1 MAGSIWF
8 PRPVIRPGPHS
19 IAAVVGALVLVA
31 LAVTA
36 CSAGTP
42 SPTAPQ
48 TFVIPP
54 SLALPTSSASATLLE
69 SEPLATASTT
79 LTPVQVSFGQTG
91 SMVVQRNTTTAT
103 LLLDGRVLLAGGYS
117 EGPRGSAWTATA
129 ELYDPKSGSFSPTG
143 PMATARDGATAT
155 RLADG
160 HVLVAGGSTGT
171 ATLASAEL
179 YDPLAGAFTQ
189 TGSMA
194 HVRVHATATQLGDGR
209 ILIAG
214 GGASASE
221 TATAE
226 LYDPSSGKFSPTG
239 SMANG
244 RIGAIAISL
253 SDGRALIVGGTGDT
267 GLPLS
272 SAEIYDPATGKFIAT
287 GSMAY
292 GRRFFVAVRLLDDR
306 VLVAGGDASM
316 TPGHGVVLSAAE
328 LYDPRSGKFSPAGF
342 MTVQRRDHAAT
353 QLGDGRVLITGGD
366 NTSSSAGISA
376 AEIYD
381 PATGK
386 FSPTSPSMAHPRYGH
401 TATLL
406 LDGRV
411 LVAGGFGDVQAGS
424 TAEVCQA

>member
-1 MAGSIWF
+1 MAGSIRF
-8 PRPVIRPGPHS
+8 LRPGPRS
-19 IAAVVGALVLVA
+19 IAAAVGALA
-31 LAVTA
+31 LAALAFGA
-36 CSAGTP
+36 CSAGTSSP
-42 SPTAPQ
+42 SAPQ

-54 SLALPTSSASATLLE
+54 SLAAPTSSVSATILE

-91 SMVVQRNTTTAT
+91 GMVVQRNTTTAT

-117 EGPRGSAWTATA
+117 EGPRGSAATPTA

-143 PMATARDGATAT
+143 PMATARDGPTAT
-155 RLADG
+155 LLADG
-160 HVLVAGGSTGT
+160 DVLVAGGSTGT

-179 YDPLAGAFTQ
+179 YDPLTGAFTQ

-194 HVRVHATATQLGDGR
+194 HTRVHATATRLGDGR

-214 GGASASE
+214 GGTSASE

-226 LYDPSSGKFSPTG
+226 LYDPSSGKFNPTG
-239 SMANG
+239 SMASG
-244 RIGAIAISL
+244 RVGAIATPL
-253 SDGRALIVGGTGDT
+253 SDGRVLILGGTDDT

-272 SAEIYDPATGKFIAT
+272 SAEIYDPATGKFSAT

-292 GRRFFVAVRLLDDR
+292 GRRYFAAVTLLDGQ

-316 TPGHGVVLSAAE
+316 TPGQSVIVSAAE
-328 LYDPRSGKFSPAGF
+328 LYDPTSGKFSPAGF

-353 QLGDGRVLITGGD
+353 RLGDGRVLITGGD
-366 NTSSSAGISA
+366 NANSGAGLRT

-381 PATGK
+381 PVTGR
-386 FSPTSPSMAHPRYGH
+386 FSPTSASMAHPRYGH

-406 LDGRV
+406 VDGRV
-411 LVAGGFGDVQAGS
+411 LVAAGFGDVQAGS
-424 TAEVCQA
+424 TAEICQA

>member
-8 PRPVIRPGPHS
+8 PRPVIRSGPHS
-19 IAAVVGALVLVA
+19 IAAAVGALVL
-31 LAVTA
+31 LAVAVAA
-36 CSAGTP
+36 CSPGTP
-42 SPTAPQ
+42 SPTTAQ

-54 SLALPTSSASATLLE
+54 SLALPTSLASATILE
-69 SEPLATASTT
+69 SEPLATASAT

-91 SMVVQRNTTTAT
+91 GLLVERNTTTAT
-103 LLLDGRVLLAGGYS
+103 LLLDGRVLVAGGYS

-129 ELYDPKSGSFSPTG
+129 ELYDPGSGSFSPTG
-143 PMATARDGATAT
+143 PMTTARDGPAATL
-155 RLADG
+155 LADG
-160 HVLVAGGSTGT
+160 QVLVAGGSTGT
-171 ATLASAEL
+171 AALASAEL
-179 YDPLAGAFTQ
+179 YDPLTGRFTQ

-194 HVRVHATATQLGDGR
+194 HARVHATATRLGDGR

-214 GGASASE
+214 GGASAPE

-226 LYDPSSGKFSPTG
+226 LYDPGSGKFSPTG
-239 SMANG
+239 LMTSG
-244 RIGAIAISL
+244 RIGAVATSL
-253 SDGRALIVGGTGDT
+253 SDGRVLVVGGTSDT

-272 SAEIYDPATGKFIAT
+272 SAEIYDPATGKFSAT

-292 GRRFFVAVRLLDDR
+292 GRRFFAAISLLGGR

-316 TPGHGVVLSAAE
+316 TPGQGVVLSAAE
-328 LYDPRSGKFSPAGF
+328 LYDPRSGKFSATGF

-353 QLGDGRVLITGGD
+353 RLGDGRVLITGGD
-366 NTSSSAGISA
+366 NASSGAGLRA

-381 PATGK
+381 PITGR
-386 FSPTSPSMAHPRYGH
+386 FSPTSASMAHPRYGH

-411 LVAGGFGDVQAGS
+411 LVAAGFGDVQAGS
-424 TAEVCQA
+424 TAEVCRA